1 MRKLWRALPRL
12 ALPAAIG
19 LGLAHLATGFLPR
32 PGVTLRPPEELRAM
46 GQAYG
51 EESPVRAI
59 FERNVLQLESP
70 PFAPPGRPLDPPAVP
85 DAAAAALAHPPD
97 AQQQDQG
104 NQSGAA
110 GAANAPGAA
119 FAPLEPVL
127 LPKPVGRK
135 APGVLS
141 GRASVQGLV
150 AQPGAAAN
158 GAGNG
163 TANGAGNGGLDGVRL
178 VGVIAGGAAG
188 GTRSTAMLQVDGAA
202 QTLHPGDLVKGW
214 LVESVGPGRVV
225 LRKGQDTRTLRL
237 PGQTGPP
244 LQTGHA
250 GAKAAQP

>member
-1 MRKLWRALPRL
+1 MRNLWRALPRL

-19 LGLAHLATGFLPR
+19 LGLAHLATGFMPK
-32 PGVTLRPPEELRAM
+32 PGATLRPPEELRAM

-85 DAAAAALAHPPD
+85 DAAAAALAHPSE
-97 AQQQDQG
+97 AQPG
-104 NQSGAA
+104 NQTSAPDT
-110 GAANAPGAA
+110 PGAA

-150 AQPGAAAN
+150 AQPGPAGAGGAN
-158 GAGNG
+158 G
-163 TANGAGNGGLDGVRL
+163 GANGGLDGVRL
-178 VGVIAGGAAG
+178 VGVIAGGAKPA
-188 GTRSTAMLQVDGAA
+188 AMLQVDGAA

-214 LVESVGPGRVV
+214 LVDSVSPGRVI

-237 PGQTGPP
+237 AGQTGPAGQP

-250 GAKAAQP
+250 GAKPAQP

>member
-1 MRKLWRALPRL
+1 MRNLWRALPRL

-32 PGVTLRPPEELRAM
+32 PGVVLRPPEELRAM

-59 FERNVLQLESP
+59 FERNVLHLESP
-70 PFAPPGRPLDPPAVP
+70 AFAPPGRPLDPPAVP
-85 DAAAAALAHPPD
+85 EAAAAALARPSEGL
-97 AQQQDQG
+97 QQDQG
-104 NQSGAA
+104 NQT
-110 GAANAPGAA
+110 GAA

-135 APGVLS
+135 PASELS

-150 AQPGAAAN
+150 AQPGN
-158 GAGNG
+158 GGGNG
-163 TANGAGNGGLDGVRL
+163 VNAVEGVRL
-178 VGVIAGGAAG
+178 VGVVAG
-188 GTRSTAMLQVDGAA
+188 GTRPAAMLQVDGAA

-214 LVESVGPGRVV
+214 LVDSVSPGRVI

-237 PGQTGPP
+237 PEPAGQPI
-244 LQTGHA
+244 QTGHA
-250 GAKAAQP
+250 GAKPAQP

>member
-1 MRKLWRALPRL
+1 MRNLWRALPRL

-19 LGLAHLATGFLPR
+19 LGLAHLATGFLPK
-32 PGVTLRPPEELRAM
+32 PGATLRPPEELRAM

-85 DAAAAALAHPPD
+85 DAAAAALAHPSE
-97 AQQQDQG
+97 AQQQGQA
-104 NQSGAA
+104 NQTGAA
-110 GAANAPGAA
+110 DTPGAA

-150 AQPGAAAN
+150 AQPGASGAGGAN
-158 GAGNG
+158 GGPS
-163 TANGAGNGGLDGVRL
+163 GGLEGVRL
-178 VGVIAGGAAG
+178 VGVIAGGAKPA
-188 GTRSTAMLQVDGAA
+188 AMLQVDGAA

-214 LVESVGPGRVV
+214 LVDSVSPGRVI

-237 PGQTGPP
+237 PEPAGQP

-250 GAKAAQP
+250 GAKPAQP